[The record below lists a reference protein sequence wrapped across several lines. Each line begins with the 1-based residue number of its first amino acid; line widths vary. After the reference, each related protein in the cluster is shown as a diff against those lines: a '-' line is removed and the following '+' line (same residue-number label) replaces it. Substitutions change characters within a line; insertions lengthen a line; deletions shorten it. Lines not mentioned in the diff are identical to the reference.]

1 MGRGERRTA
10 NDERAERASGP
21 ASARRRRRD
30 GGFTL
35 LEVMIALLIL
45 AMGLTA
51 ISYANSVA
59 VSQVARVTRM
69 TTASFLLEGVVN
81 DIHANYVR
89 KGFPS
94 NSLEGRECELPPDF
108 QKDFRCR
115 YDLKVMNLQPDQVSS
130 VIQMGVEAFTTG
142 ASAAQESLGGGTGS
156 GSGPTAEKKTPQP
169 GAPAAPDLTQ
179 LALLAPLFGP
189 EGQEFISLCNVNLA
203 QLMIG
208 ITSISTYM
216 PQIIDQ
222 ISKRTR
228 QLTVRMSWPDGP
240 RNQRE
245 LVVQTFVVSLPEEE
259 VQAMKQQEQAR
270 ENAQAIDD
278 YVKSTDPRN
287 RNQDKNQD
295 RNKDKRTK

>member
-1 MGRGERRTA
+1 MATGERRV
-10 NDERAERASGP
+10 ASGEQG
-21 ASARRRRRD
+21 AGWRARAGRD

-59 VSQVARVTRM
+59 VSQVARVTRI

-81 DIHANYVR
+81 DIHSNYVR

-94 NSLEGRECELPPDF
+94 NSIEGRECELPPDF

-115 YDLKVMNLQPDQVSS
+115 YDLKVMNLEPDQVSS

-156 GSGPTAEKKTPQP
+156 GAGPIPSSLQKPGQP
-169 GAPAAPDLTQ
+169 GAPAPPDLTQ
-179 LALLAPLFGP
+179 LALLAPMFGP
-189 EGQEFISLCNVNLA
+189 EGQEFIALCNVNLA

-222 ISKRTR
+222 ISKKTR
-228 QLTVRMSWPDGP
+228 QLTVRMTWPDGP

-245 LVVQTFVVSLPEEE
+245 LVVQTFVISLPEEE

-270 ENAQAIDD
+270 ENAEAIDD

-287 RNQDKNQD
+287 RNRDPNRNQ
-295 RNKDKRTK
+295 DKRTK